1 MTRRNPAWFIPVVLL
16 ALSAAPGLRAAVSLP
31 NLISDHMVL
40 QRGIPVRIWGTAS
53 PGEQVTVSFRG
64 QSASAAADADGRW
77 EVYLKP
83 MEAGGPFDMEIRGEN
98 RIAVRDVLVGEV
110 WVASGQSNMQWPVER
125 VRNAEKEIAAA
136 GYPRLRLF
144 QVKRKTAREPVADVE
159 GTWER
164 CSPES
169 VRGFSAVGYFFG
181 RYLHRETG
189 LPVAVIHSS
198 WGGTPAEAWTSIEA
212 LKADP
217 ALDFYLRRWDGVI
230 ENYAS
235 ERLRYQRRL
244 AEWKKKAAEAKAA
257 GRRPP
262 RRPWAPRGP
271 DHQHAPAALYNAMI
285 APLTPFN
292 IRGAIWY
299 QGEANSGADQAFLY
313 RRLFRT
319 MIEDWRA
326 RWAQGDFP
334 FGFVQLANFEAGEQ
348 RDWPLLRE
356 SQAEALHLRN
366 TGMAV
371 TIDIGNPTD
380 IHPRNKQ
387 DVGKRL
393 ALWALATVYG
403 RRSTE
408 YSGPIF
414 RQVTREGRALRVWFD
429 HTAGGLI
436 AAGGEVKGFVI
447 AGPDRIFHPAEA
459 RIDGETVVVS
469 SPEVSEPAAVR
480 YAWYNDPEN
489 TLRNGEG
496 LPAAP
501 FRSDRWTNGLM
512 PEKE

>member
-16 ALSAAPGLRAAVSLP
+16 ALLAASSLTAAVSLP
-31 NLISDHMVL
+31 SLISDHMVL
-40 QRGIPVRIWGTAS
+40 QSGIPVRIWGTAS
-53 PGEQVTVSFRG
+53 PGESVTVVFRD
-64 QSASAAADADGRW
+64 QTVKTAAGSNGEW
-77 EVYLKP
+77 EAYLKP
-83 MEAGGPFDMEIRGEN
+83 LRPGGPDEMRIRGEN
-98 RIAVRDVLVGEV
+98 EIVIADVLVGEV
-110 WVASGQSNMQWPVER
+110 WVASGQSNMQWPVSR
-125 VRNAEKEIAAA
+125 VRNAEQEIAAA
-136 GYPRLRLF
+136 KYPRLRLF
-144 QVKRKTAREPVADVE
+144 QVKRKTAEAPLADVE
-159 GTWER
+159 GAWGP

-169 VRGFSAVGYFFG
+169 VGSFSAVGYFFG
-181 RYLHRETG
+181 RYLHRELG
-189 LPVAVIHSS
+189 VPVAVIHSS

-217 ALDFYLRRWDGVI
+217 ALQEYLRRWDEVI
-230 ENYAS
+230 ANYPS
-235 ERLRYQRRL
+235 ERLRYRRRL
-244 AEWKKKAAEAKAA
+244 EEWKRQAEKAKAE
-257 GRRPP
+257 GKQPP
-262 RRPWAPRGP
+262 RRPRAPRGP
-271 DHQHAPAALYNAMI
+271 GHQHAPASLYNAMI

-299 QGEANSGADQAFLY
+299 QGEANSGNEEAFLY

-334 FGFVQLANFEAGEQ
+334 FGFVQLANFEAGEA
-348 RDWPLLRE
+348 RDWPVLRE

-403 RRSTE
+403 KSGIE
-408 YSGPIF
+408 YSGPVF
-414 RQVTREGRALRVWFD
+414 RQLTREGSSLRVWFD
-429 HTAGGLI
+429 HTAGGLK
-436 AAGGEVKGFVI
+436 AAGGELKGFVI
-447 AGPDRIFHPAEA
+447 AGEDRIFHPAEA

-489 TLRNGEG
+489 TLRNSAG

-501 FRSDRWTNGLM
+501 FRTDRWTNGVM
-512 PEKE
+512 PKQP